1 MDAAWTRALL
11 AAATT
16 LAAASTQ
23 PKSHAESCSLHQ
35 DQLQCSSQDPH
46 VYPKH
51 VLAPL
56 VVPCAVQVF
65 ASMPTLL
72 LASVHRARRLRA
84 AAASLAALWSTVV
97 ACALAYAYFSRSFA
111 YALSLHASALFL
123 LRIHPGANL
132 LGQTS
137 LRAAKVVALA
147 VLCAGALYAGPPLP
161 VLGSPGLS
169 GCCGSAC
176 HLLAWAAMETL
187 GALMLSCVVSLGELN
202 SCLL

>member
-1 MDAAWTRALL
+1 MDAAWTRTLL

-16 LAAASTQ
+16 LAAAATQ
-23 PKSHAESCSLHQ
+23 PRSHAESGSLHQ

-56 VVPCAVQVF
+56 VVPCAVKVF
-65 ASMPTLL
+65 VSMPTLL
-72 LASVHRARRLRA
+72 LASAHRARRLRA
-84 AAASLAALWSTVV
+84 AAASMAALWSTVV
-97 ACALAYAYFSRSFA
+97 VCALAYTHFSRSFA

-123 LRIHPGANL
+123 LKIDPGANL
-132 LGQTS
+132 LGPAPLQ
-137 LRAAKVVALA
+137 AAKYLGLA
-147 VLCAGALYAGPPLP
+147 VLGAGALYAGPPLP
-161 VLGSPGLS
+161 VLGAPGLS

-187 GALMLSCVVSLGELN
+187 GALLLSAVVALGAH
-202 SCLL
+202 